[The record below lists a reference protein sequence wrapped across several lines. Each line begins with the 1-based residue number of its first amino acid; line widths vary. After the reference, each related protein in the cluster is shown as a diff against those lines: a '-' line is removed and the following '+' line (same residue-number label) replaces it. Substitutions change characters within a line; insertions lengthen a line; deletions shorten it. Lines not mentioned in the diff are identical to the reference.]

1 MNNKTIIEFGFRII
15 WRIMEISDGLDE
27 EIITNQQS
35 GFRSLLRT
43 TTLLEAT
50 DSWIMFS
57 I

>member
-15 WRIMEISDGLDE
+15 WRIMDISDGLDE
-27 EIITNQQS
+27 EIITKQQS
-35 GFRSLLRT
+35 GFRSLLWT